1 MGCGNSSETEGRK
14 EEEHGFFHRRP
25 KVSIRVGQHVEEVSK
40 DETLVVFVF
49 GKYIHYILLD
59 MLEDKL
65 VI

>member
-25 KVSIRVGQHVEEVSK
+25 KVSIRVGSHVDDVSK

-49 GKYIHYILLD
+49 GK
-59 MLEDKL
+59 
-65 VI
+65 